1 MAAVTLRDGLK
12 FDSTAVFKHVEDF
25 LPSYARPR
33 FLRIQVCTFKLIK
46 TKAVEQGFN
55 PNEITD
61 PLYFLNE
68 KKKNYTPLTPD
79 VFDSVIAGDVKI

>member
-33 FLRIQVCTFKLIK
+33 FLRIQVCLLQLFYTFTNAFVGKPLCCHSDLFSPLIIGC
-46 TKAVEQGFN
+46 T
-55 PNEITD
+55 
-61 PLYFLNE
+61 
-68 KKKNYTPLTPD
+68 
-79 VFDSVIAGDVKI
+79 VIYYRGHWTLQARSS

>member
-1 MAAVTLRDGLK
+1 MYC
-12 FDSTAVFKHVEDF
+12 DSLQRSLDITG
-25 LPSYARPR
+25 
-33 FLRIQVCTFKLIK
+33 TFKLIK

-68 KKKNYTPLTPD
+68 KEKNYTPLMPD
-79 VFDSVIAGDVKI
+79 VFDSVIAGDIKI